1 MNLEFGIFTRPAFRP
16 TTNWTKKF
24 DSLVDVAVLAESL
37 GFAEFWHGEHH
48 NTGHETGPMPEMQL
62 ARIAEVTDT
71 IRLGPATV
79 NLSYPIHDPYSVANR
94 MAFLDQIS
102 HGRALYGYGTGGPS
116 GGELVGWDKESAKDR
131 MWEAIDIIET
141 LNQAE
146 EPTSFDGEF
155 FQYDDILLQLPPLQE
170 NPPKALAGLTSES
183 SFENAV
189 RNSYRPLTLP
199 ESFLRAENNPV
210 ALSMYEIADVLDRTA
225 EEVGRRRSDVHDDWT
240 VICQVW
246 VDDSKEAAME
256 KIREGVA
263 EWFEFQ
269 TNLSDGAIKMLR
281 PDQNMTREDLTPEV
295 YAEHLPI
302 ILGSPEECIRQIK
315 TLYEEVG
322 GFGTLVIEHQDWKL
336 PEREW
341 RAMYER
347 FAEEVMPAFQP
358 RRGPREHNKRNVP
371 SYEPIEA
378 GDPEEV
384 FQIDG

>member
-1 MNLEFGIFTRPAFRP
+1 
-16 TTNWTKKF
+16 
-24 DSLVDVAVLAESL
+24 
-37 GFAEFWHGEHH
+37 
-48 NTGHETGPMPEMQL
+48 
-62 ARIAEVTDT
+62 
-71 IRLGPATV
+71 
-79 NLSYPIHDPYSVANR
+79 
-94 MAFLDQIS
+94 
-102 HGRALYGYGTGGPS
+102 
-116 GGELVGWDKESAKDR
+116 
-131 MWEAIDIIET
+131 
-141 LNQAE
+141 
-146 EPTSFDGEF
+146 
-155 FQYDDILLQLPPLQE
+155 
-170 NPPKALAGLTSES
+170 
-183 SFENAV
+183 
-189 RNSYRPLTLP
+189 
-199 ESFLRAENNPV
+199 
-210 ALSMYEIADVLDRTA
+210 
-225 EEVGRRRSDVHDDWT
+225 VHDDWT

-246 VDDSKEAAME
+246 VDDSKEVAME

-269 TNLSDGAIKMLR
+269 TNLSDGALKMLR